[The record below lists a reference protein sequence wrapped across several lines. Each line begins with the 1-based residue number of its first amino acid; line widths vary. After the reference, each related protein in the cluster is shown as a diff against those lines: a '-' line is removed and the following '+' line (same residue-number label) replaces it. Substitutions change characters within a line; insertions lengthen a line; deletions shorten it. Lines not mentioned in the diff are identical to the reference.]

1 MDRRGQRRIQVSASA
16 STEAAGFPP
25 PPPFPDRPPIKVLP
39 VGVSARIAAG
49 ETIERPASV
58 VKELVENAIDAGAG
72 SVRVDV
78 RGGGLGL
85 IRVGDDGCGMRA
97 ADLWLACQRHATSKF
112 PAAGLAAVRT
122 LGFRGEALPSIAAV
136 AELSIVSAPDER
148 GLGWKLT
155 LRDGAVVA
163 DDPAPRPRGTTVTVR
178 RLFERV
184 PARLAAVKPQVE
196 LAQIAQAARRLA
208 LAAPGVRL
216 ALVVDDRPVMTSS
229 GSGDLATCLAEVLGG
244 GLDGA
249 LLPLGP
255 VEVGGVRAWG
265 VVAGPEA
272 TRAGR
277 TGVHLSVNGRAA
289 SARGLLAGVEAAYRP
304 VLPRGRHPILA
315 LAVEAPPERVDV
327 NIHPARE
334 EVRLRDERA
343 LGAALGETV
352 RAALG
357 RRPIPLQ
364 ARPLTG
370 AAALDR
376 EAVLA
381 EARVGYEADGPIRSP
396 GLPLLRLVGQLQ
408 DRLLLLEGEAGLFLV
423 DQHRAHERILYQRL
437 REASAPTAGPRPLAD
452 PLLLELRSHQAAR
465 FAARLR
471 DLAAVGFEVETFGG
485 RTFLLRGAPALPGV
499 LGDGAEGALEGLG
512 DPDALLRGL
521 LELADDPAG
530 DGEGWRERLLV
541 SLSCRSAVRRGRPLG
556 RPAMRALVEGLGQTD
571 APAVCP
577 HGSPL
582 LMRFDAGLFA
592 RQFGW

>member
-1 MDRRGQRRIQVSASA
+1 MIGH
-16 STEAAGFPP
+16 AATGGGFVPP
-25 PPPFPDRPPIKVLP
+25 PPAPDRPPIKVLP

-58 VKELVENAIDAGAG
+58 VKELVENAIDAGAT
-72 SVRVDV
+72 SIRVDV

-85 IRVGDDGCGMRA
+85 IRVGDDGGGLRA

-112 PAAGLAAVRT
+112 PPGGLAAVRT

-136 AELSIVSAPDER
+136 AELSIVSAADER

-155 LRDGAVVA
+155 LRDGRVVA

-178 RLFERV
+178 RLFEGV
-184 PARLAAVKPQVE
+184 PARLAAIKPQAE
-196 LAQIAQAARRLA
+196 LAQIAQTARRLA

-229 GSGDLATCLAEVLGG
+229 GSGDLAACLAEALGG
-244 GLDGA
+244 GLEGA
-249 LLPLGP
+249 LLPIGP

-277 TGVHLSVNGRAA
+277 GGIHLSVNGRAA

-315 LAVEAPPERVDV
+315 LAVEAPPDRVDV
-327 NIHPARE
+327 NIHPAKE

-343 LGAALGETV
+343 VGAALGEAV
-352 RAALG
+352 RGALG

-370 AAALDR
+370 AAALEHD
-376 EAVLA
+376 AVLA
-381 EARVGYEADGPIRSP
+381 EERAGYDPDGPIRSP
-396 GLPLLRLVGQLQ
+396 GLPALKLVGQLQ
-408 DRLLLLEGEAGLFLV
+408 ERLLLLEGEGGLFLV

-437 REASAPTAGPRPLAD
+437 REAAGPDAGSQPLAD
-452 PLLLELRSHQAAR
+452 PLLLELRSGQAAR
-465 FAARLR
+465 FAARLA

-499 LGDGAEGALEGLG
+499 LGDAAEAALEGLG
-512 DPDALLRGL
+512 DTDALLRTL
-521 LELADDPAG
+521 LDLADDPAG
-530 DGEGWRERLLV
+530 DGEGWHERLLV

-556 RPAMRALVEGLGQTD
+556 RPAMRALVEALGQTE

-582 LMRFDAGLFA
+582 LMRVDAGLFA

>member
-1 MDRRGQRRIQVSASA
+1 MSVGAA
-16 STEAAGFPP
+16 TEAAGFPLP
-25 PPPFPDRPPIKVLP
+25 PPSLDRPPIKVLP

-58 VKELVENAIDAGAG
+58 VKELVENAIDAGAKG
-72 SVRVDV
+72 VRVDV

-112 PAAGLAAVRT
+112 PVGGLAAVRT

-136 AELSIVSAPDER
+136 AELAIVSAPDER

-178 RLFERV
+178 HLFERV
-184 PARLAAVKPQVE
+184 PARLAAIRPQTE
-196 LAQIAQAARRLA
+196 LAQIAQAVRRLA

-216 ALVVDDRPVMTSS
+216 TLVVDDRPVMTSS
-229 GSGDLATCLAEVLGG
+229 GSGDLATCLAETLGG
-244 GLDGA
+244 GLAGA

-255 VEVGGVRAWG
+255 IEVGGVRAWG

-277 TGVHLSVNGRAA
+277 TGVHLAVNGRAA

-327 NIHPARE
+327 NIHPAKE

-343 LGAALGETV
+343 LGAALGDRV
-352 RAALG
+352 RDALG

-364 ARPLTG
+364 ARPLIG

-376 EAVLA
+376 EAELA
-381 EARVGYEADGPIRSP
+381 EERAGYDPDGPIRSP
-396 GLPLLRLVGQLQ
+396 GLPPLRLVGQLQ

-437 REASAPTAGPRPLAD
+437 RDAAAPVPGPLPQPLAD
-452 PLLLELRSHQAAR
+452 PMLLELRSHQAAR
-465 FAARLR
+465 FAARLG

-499 LGDGAEGALEGLG
+499 LGDGAEGALAGLG
-512 DPDALLRGL
+512 DPEALLRTL
-521 LELADDPAG
+521 LDLADDPAG
-530 DGEGWRERLLV
+530 DGEGWHERLLV
-541 SLSCRSAVRRGRPLG
+541 SLSCRSAVRRGRGLG
-556 RPAMRALVEGLGQTD
+556 RPAMRALVEGLGGTD

-582 LMRFDAGLFA
+582 LMRFDAALFA